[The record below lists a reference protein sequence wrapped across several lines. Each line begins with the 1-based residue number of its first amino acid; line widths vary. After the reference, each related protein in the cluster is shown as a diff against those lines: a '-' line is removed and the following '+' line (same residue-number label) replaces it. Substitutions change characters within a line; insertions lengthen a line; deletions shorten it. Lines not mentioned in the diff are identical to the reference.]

1 MPNQSIVE
9 KMICSRDFSYLQPY
23 FYNNPYALRCE
34 LGIGDTSEAY
44 MNNAKRRAM
53 EIYRILFPRG
63 ADAVCFNYWIYDYC
77 DSGEAEHHSYEAE
90 DDVEGIIENRI
101 EAEAEN
107 LRFLLD
113 FQFKYRHVS
122 VKNLD
127 TYDSV
132 DDPDFGRQRRNRVVC
147 YSDGLGFNFEEL
159 ICREIEVVN
168 GHEVSFVSFEN
179 ECIFSVYDD
188 RGCDVVFMTR
198 EKLKEFYYKLQ
209 PYFLEYDIEE
219 MQKRLLG

>member
-1 MPNQSIVE
+1 ME
-9 KMICSRDFSYLQPY
+9 
-23 FYNNPYALRCE
+23 
-34 LGIGDTSEAY
+34 
-44 MNNAKRRAM
+44 NAKRRAM
-53 EIYRILFPRG
+53 EIYRILFPHG
-63 ADAVCFNYWIYDYC
+63 ADAVFFNYWTYDYC
-77 DSGEAEHHSYEAE
+77 DSGEAEQHCYDAE
-90 DDVEGIIENRI
+90 DDVDGIIENTI
-101 EAEAEN
+101 EKEAEN

-127 TYDSV
+127 TYDSA
-132 DDPDFGRQRRNRVVC
+132 DDPDFGRQRRTRVVC
-147 YSDGLGFNFEEL
+147 YSDGQGFNFEEL

-188 RGCDVVFMTR
+188 RGCDVVFMTH
-198 EKLKEFYYKLQ
+198 EKLKEFYDKIQ

-219 MQKRLLG
+219 MQRRFMGL